1 MSNLKALAKHGKME
15 EVSLIALQKQYKKA
29 QKEKMNQTMYNRRQV
44 EPRHKLASFKQDYSQ
59 YVLGKYRFGLNQK
72 APIST
77 DPTAA
82 PGLRF
87 SQMPC
92 YRFAEKNE
100 RFMQL
105 YD

>member
-1 MSNLKALAKHGKME
+1 
-15 EVSLIALQKQYKKA
+15 
-29 QKEKMNQTMYNRRQV
+29 MNQTMYNRRQI

-72 APIST
+72 APMST